1 MRRSP
6 RERLIF
12 LIAILFAVVPFA
24 FGLIRAHTTGS
35 DFRYLWVAI
44 ASFIGVTV
52 VMTVGSAR
60 ARTSTPS
67 LTLPALVLLV
77 ATLAAAATAFLLG
90 ANSIP
95 AVLVVALAYGL
106 CFAAS
111 SALYIRSRLPPT
123 PG

>member
-12 LIAILFAVVPFA
+12 LIAIVFAVVPFA

-44 ASFIGVTV
+44 ASFIGVT

>member
-44 ASFIGVTV
+44 ASFTGATV
-52 VMTVGSAR
+52 VMAAGKPRNR
-60 ARTSTPS
+60 AAPS
-67 LTLPALVLLV
+67 VTLPTIVLVV
-77 ATLAAAATAFLLG
+77 ATLVAAATAFLLG
-90 ANSIP
+90 ASSRP
-95 AVLVVALAYGL
+95 AVLVVALAFGL
-106 CFAAS
+106 CWAAS
-111 SALYIRSRLPPT
+111 SALYTLSCPRTI
-123 PG
+123 